1 MKDSNL
7 TKSKERITEL
17 GEVFTPQATVNKML
31 NLPEINKKTECLT
44 ATFLEPAA
52 GEGAFLVEILRRKM
66 KAALSQ
72 SKSADEFDD
81 KSLVALSTLYG
92 IELMEDNV
100 EMLVMNMFSQFSFDY
115 QSGIKKLGESPN
127 KEVLE
132 SAKVII
138 QANMVQGNA
147 LTKIDGDGN
156 PIVFSEW
163 QLLPIV
169 GNIKHQR
176 VQRLEY
182 TFQDIL
188 DGKEAYQGVL
198 THKDSEELDLF
209 DFLDED
215 YSPEEEEQDVKKKYA
230 PVRIT
235 QVYKRKVVYI

>member
-1 MKDSNL
+1 MK
-7 TKSKERITEL
+7 
-17 GEVFTPQATVNKML
+17 V
-31 NLPEINKKTECLT
+31 
-44 ATFLEPAA
+44 
-52 GEGAFLVEILRRKM
+52 
-66 KAALSQ
+66 ALSQ

-115 QSGIKKLGESPN
+115 QSGIKQLGGSPN

-138 QANMVQGNA
+138 QTNMVQGNA

-156 PIVFSEW
+156 PIIFSEW

-188 DGKEAYQGVL
+188 DGKEESQGVL

-215 YSPEEEEQDVKKKYA
+215 YNPEEEVQDIKKQYA

-235 QVYKRKVVYI
+235 KVYKKELEG

>member
-1 MKDSNL
+1 MN
-7 TKSKERITEL
+7 KERLIKSSDRVKSL
-17 GEVFTPQATVNKML
+17 GEVFTPKNIVKQMLDQPEVMEKVND
-31 NLPEINKKTECLT
+31 LT
-44 ATFLEPAA
+44 ATILEPSA
-52 GEGAFLVEILRRKM
+52 GEGAFLVEVLRRKM
-66 KAALSQ
+66 KVALSQ
-72 SKSADEFDD
+72 SKSADKFDD

-115 QSGIKKLGESPN
+115 QSGTKQLGGSPN

-169 GNIKHQR
+169 GNIKHQK

-188 DGKEAYQGVL
+188 DGKEESQGVL

-215 YSPEEEEQDVKKKYA
+215 YNPEEEEQDIKKQYA

-235 QVYKRKVVYI
+235 KVYKKELEG

>member
-1 MKDSNL
+1 MN
-7 TKSKERITEL
+7 KERLIKSSDRVKSL
-17 GEVFTPQATVNKML
+17 GEVFTPKNIVKQMLDQPEVMEKVND
-31 NLPEINKKTECLT
+31 LT
-44 ATFLEPAA
+44 ATILEPSA
-52 GEGAFLVEILRRKM
+52 GEGAFLVEVLRRKM
-66 KAALSQ
+66 KVALSQ

-115 QSGIKKLGESPN
+115 QSGIKQLGGSPN
-127 KEVLE
+127 EEVLE

-188 DGKEAYQGVL
+188 DGKEKSQGVL

-215 YSPEEEEQDVKKKYA
+215 YNPEEEEQDIKKQYV

-235 QVYKRKVVYI
+235 KVYKKELEG

>member
-1 MKDSNL
+1 MDEKII
-7 TKSKERITEL
+7 KSRKRVQDY
-17 GEVFTPQATVNKML
+17 GEVFTPLSTVKNML
-31 NLPEINKKTECLT
+31 DQSEIRDGTESIT
-44 ATFLEPAA
+44 TTFLEPSA

-66 KAALSQ
+66 KVALSQ

-115 QSGIKKLGESPN
+115 QSGIKQLGGSPN

-156 PIVFSEW
+156 PIIFSEW

-169 GNIKHQR
+169 GNIKHQK

-188 DGKEAYQGVL
+188 DGKEESQGVL
-198 THKDSEELDLF
+198 THNDSEELDLF

-215 YSPEEEEQDVKKKYA
+215 YNPEEEEQDFKKQYA

-235 QVYKRKVVYI
+235 KVYKKELEG

>member
-1 MKDSNL
+1 MKL
-7 TKSKERITEL
+7 H
-17 GEVFTPQATVNKML
+17 
-31 NLPEINKKTECLT
+31 
-44 ATFLEPAA
+44 
-52 GEGAFLVEILRRKM
+52 FLVEFLRRKM
-66 KAALSQ
+66 KVALSQ

-115 QSGIKKLGESPN
+115 QSGIKQLGGSPN

-138 QANMVQGNA
+138 QTNMVQGNA

-156 PIVFSEW
+156 PIIFSEW

-188 DGKEAYQGVL
+188 DGKEESQGVL

-215 YSPEEEEQDVKKKYA
+215 YNPEEEVQDIKKQYA

-235 QVYKRKVVYI
+235 KVYKKELEG

>member
-1 MKDSNL
+1 MN
-7 TKSKERITEL
+7 KERLIKSSDRVKSL
-17 GEVFTPQATVNKML
+17 GEVFTPKNIVKQMLDQPEVMEKVND
-31 NLPEINKKTECLT
+31 LT
-44 ATFLEPAA
+44 ATILEPSA
-52 GEGAFLVEILRRKM
+52 GEGAFLVEVLRRKM
-66 KAALSQ
+66 KVALSQ

-81 KSLVALSTLYG
+81 KGLVALSTLYG

-115 QSGIKKLGESPN
+115 QSGTKQLGGSPN

-169 GNIKHQR
+169 GNIKHQK
-176 VQRLEY
+176 VQRLEH
-182 TFQDIL
+182 TF
-188 DGKEAYQGVL
+188 
-198 THKDSEELDLF
+198 
-209 DFLDED
+209 
-215 YSPEEEEQDVKKKYA
+215 
-230 PVRIT
+230 
-235 QVYKRKVVYI
+235 

>member
-1 MKDSNL
+1 MKL
-7 TKSKERITEL
+7 H
-17 GEVFTPQATVNKML
+17 
-31 NLPEINKKTECLT
+31 
-44 ATFLEPAA
+44 
-52 GEGAFLVEILRRKM
+52 FLVEFLRRKI
-66 KAALSQ
+66 KVALSQ
-72 SKSADEFDD
+72 SRSADEFDD
-81 KSLVALSTLYG
+81 RSLVALSTLYG

-100 EMLVMNMFSQFSFDY
+100 KMLVMNMFSQFSFDY
-115 QSGIKKLGESPN
+115 QSGIKQLGGSSN

-138 QANMVQGNA
+138 QVNA
-147 LTKIDGDGN
+147 LTKIDGDGT

-169 GNIKHQR
+169 GNIKHQK

-188 DGKEAYQGVL
+188 DGREETQGVL

-215 YSPEEEEQDVKKKYA
+215 YNTEEE
-230 PVRIT
+230 
-235 QVYKRKVVYI
+235 KRC

>member
-1 MKDSNL
+1 MKL
-7 TKSKERITEL
+7 H
-17 GEVFTPQATVNKML
+17 
-31 NLPEINKKTECLT
+31 
-44 ATFLEPAA
+44 
-52 GEGAFLVEILRRKM
+52 FLVEFLRRKI
-66 KAALSQ
+66 KVALSQ
-72 SKSADEFDD
+72 SRSADEFDD
-81 KSLVALSTLYG
+81 RSLVALSTLYG

-100 EMLVMNMFSQFSFDY
+100 KMLVMNMFSQFSFL
-115 QSGIKKLGESPN
+115 SSRLIIKVESSSLV
-127 KEVLE
+127 EVLE

-138 QANMVQGNA
+138 QVNMVQGNA
-147 LTKIDGDGN
+147 LTKIDGDGT

-188 DGKEAYQGVL
+188 DGKEKSQGVL

-215 YSPEEEEQDVKKKYA
+215 YNPEEEEQDIKKQYT

-235 QVYKRKVVYI
+235 KVYKKELEG

>member
-1 MKDSNL
+1 MN
-7 TKSKERITEL
+7 KERLIKSSDRVKSL
-17 GEVFTPQATVNKML
+17 GEVFTPKNIVKQMLDQPEVMEKVND
-31 NLPEINKKTECLT
+31 LT
-44 ATFLEPAA
+44 ATILEPSA
-52 GEGAFLVEILRRKM
+52 GEGAFLVEVLRRKM
-66 KAALSQ
+66 KVALSQ

-115 QSGIKKLGESPN
+115 QSGIKQLGGSPN

-138 QANMVQGNA
+138 QTNMVQGNA

-169 GNIKHQR
+169 GNIKHQK
-176 VQRLEY
+176 VQRLEH

-188 DGKEAYQGVL
+188 DGKEESQGVL

-215 YSPEEEEQDVKKKYA
+215 YNPEEEEQDIKKQYA

-235 QVYKRKVVYI
+235 KVYKKELER

>member
-1 MKDSNL
+1 MN
-7 TKSKERITEL
+7 KERLIKSSDRVKSL
-17 GEVFTPQATVNKML
+17 GEVFTPKNIVKQMLDQPEVMEKVND
-31 NLPEINKKTECLT
+31 LT
-44 ATFLEPAA
+44 ATILEPSA
-52 GEGAFLVEILRRKM
+52 GEGAFLVEVLRRKM
-66 KAALSQ
+66 KVALSQ

-115 QSGIKKLGESPN
+115 QSGIKQLGGSPN

-138 QANMVQGNA
+138 QTNMVQGNA

-156 PIVFSEW
+156 PIIFSEW

-188 DGKEAYQGVL
+188 DGKEESQGVL

-215 YSPEEEEQDVKKKYA
+215 YNPEEEVQDIKK
-230 PVRIT
+230 
-235 QVYKRKVVYI
+235 